1 MAGTQSSAPSP
12 DQTPAASALGADPG
26 HLVVFDTTL
35 RDGEQSPGISLDAG
49 EKLEIAEQ
57 LARLGVD
64 YIEAGF
70 PVASVGDFEAVQA
83 IARAVGN
90 GPSAPVIAG
99 LSRTSVSDVDR
110 CWDAL
115 RDSARARIHVF
126 ISTSPQH
133 MEHMLKM
140 TREQVLAETTSGVS
154 RAREHC
160 SDVEFSPQDAT
171 RTPLDFMLEVLNASV
186 DAGATTLNIP
196 DTVGYGIPWDFGAL
210 IQYIRREVPG
220 DYILS
225 THCHNDLGLATANTL
240 AGVQAGARQVEVC
253 VNGLGERAGNAALE
267 EVVMALRIRPDQ
279 FPGVTTTVGTEELAR
294 TSRLV
299 SRLTGYPVQYN
310 KAVVGRNAFSH
321 ESGIHQH
328 GVLADRSTYEI
339 IDATDVGQVGRQIVL
354 GKHSGRHAFADTL
367 AKMGLRVQGD
377 ALNQAFSRFK
387 ELADRKVEITE
398 ADLEAIVVEELGTDL
413 VGGYHLEELEVAG
426 GTVGVPRARVVLVA
440 GNGDKLEA
448 SADGDGMID
457 ATCAAI
463 RQATGVDA
471 TLVGFNVSSVTG
483 GIDALGDVV
492 VQLEQAGLRVS
503 GRGVSTDVV
512 EASARAFTAAVSR
525 LVRVRARNDERRI
538 ETGP

>member
-1 MAGTQSSAPSP
+1 MVG
-12 DQTPAASALGADPG
+12 DQLPHVSDITKTDDKGLGHDG
-26 HLVVFDTTL
+26 HLTVFDTTL

-83 IARAVGN
+83 IARQVGN
-90 GPSAPVIAG
+90 GPTAPVIAG
-99 LSRTSVSDVDR
+99 LSRTQMSDVDR

-140 TREQVLAETTSGVS
+140 TREQVLAETRTGVS
-154 RAREHC
+154 RAREHT

-171 RTPLDFMLEVLNASV
+171 RTPLDFMLEVLVASV
-186 DAGATTLNIP
+186 EAGATTLNIP
-196 DTVGYGIPWDFGAL
+196 DTVGWGIPWDFGAL
-210 IQYIRREVPG
+210 IQYIRREVAG
-220 DYILS
+220 DYVLS

-240 AGVQAGARQVEVC
+240 AGVQMGARQVEVC

-267 EVVMALRIRPDQ
+267 EVVMALRTRPDQ
-279 FPGVTTTVGTEELAR
+279 FPGVTTTVKTEELAR

-339 IDATDVGQVGRQIVL
+339 IDAQDVGQIGSQIVL
-354 GKHSGRHAFADTL
+354 GKHSGRHAFSDTL
-367 AKMGLRVQGD
+367 DKMGIRVQGD

-398 ADLEAIVVEELGTDL
+398 ADLEAIVAEELGTDL
-413 VGGYHLEELEVAG
+413 VGGYHLQELEVAG
-426 GTVGVPRARVVLVA
+426 GTVGVPRARVVLIA
-440 GNGDKLEA
+440 SSGEKLEA
-448 SADGDGMID
+448 NAEGDGMID
-457 ATCAAI
+457 AACAAI

-471 TLVGFNVSSVTG
+471 TLVGFNVSSVSG

-492 VQLEQAGLRVS
+492 VQLESGGLRVS

-512 EASARAFTAAVSR
+512 EASARAYAAAVSR
-525 LVRVRARNDERRI
+525 LERVRLRNDQRNI
-538 ETGP
+538 ESGP